1 MKKGIGNSNGIG
13 GGIVGN
19 KTNALRKTPPP
30 SSGVDTIKKKKP
42 FSSPYQ
48 DFMEQHRWS
57 KSNDPEVPD
66 SPITNNRIGTE
77 KGIEGPDKIWGGKYS
92 IPESEYQN
100 FLQLYYDDIIRNHK
114 LEYLTEVQFQDGGP
128 ILVDFDFHFSGE
140 TMRRQYRQEHVQAII
155 DCYLEAL
162 GECYQLV
169 DPVDDG
175 LDEDEDEEPEP
186 EEEEEDNNEPEE
198 EAKSEVSSLTEDAPT
213 KIPTAPFPSAVGAS
227 GLLATGKHAK
237 AKRVFDF
244 FVFEKPDINRMYAET
259 KHLVKDGLHFLIAVY
274 ADALTKELVREK
286 VLQKLPA
293 ILGEHSRFGDLG
305 LTNNLDSVVDDAVC
319 KGSAGWNLYGSRKP
333 RHDAYEL
340 TQWYEVHIDK
350 QAAKFTRGERKILG
364 DLSMPKDMMRIS
376 ARNRTNPQLW
386 FRDDF
391 TAERVER
398 IAQKEE
404 SMAVASNNIQMMSM
418 GGAGLAGG
426 NGGSGLKG
434 MGLVRPGSIQSVSE
448 ARILAIRSMEE
459 LQALT
464 DVFLDNLDKV
474 VDYEIQEA
482 YDYVMVL
489 PPSYYEKGSHM
500 KRIKV
505 CWALR
510 HISDALLI
518 IWIRFVYQRQDK
530 DFSRMAEWVDIWTK
544 TNVHVPVPVTKGSIR
559 HWARHDNPSEY
570 EKVRI
575 QTIDYHIEQSIRKV
589 TLDNLDVGG
598 DSDANKAKGDD
609 DYGKAFVLYQLFKDE
624 YVCVSPKNGIWYHYY
639 DHYWHEIEGGA
650 SLRLAISQ
658 RLRDMYVQ
666 KAQRVKAQL
675 TKIDPDHENYKML
688 KKRANMI
695 LEMANKMGQTTHKKH
710 IMQEAADLFWDP
722 LFMEKLDT
730 QPYLLCCKNG
740 VMDFKEGK
748 FRRGY
753 PEDYLSKCTNLSY
766 IPFTPRFPVSYGIG
780 DWRGKPTEEQLRRQ
794 MEIREFMEQL
804 FPIPELCEYM
814 WQHLASMMIGD
825 ISLTQ
830 TLHLYVGK
838 GRNGKSTLV
847 DGLLAAVLGSYK
859 VDLPVS
865 FYTTE
870 RTKQGSASP
879 EVMKLMGARLACSPE
894 PSKGE
899 SMIEG
904 PMKQLTSG
912 IDMMQ
917 GRALYK
923 DLVSFRPQCHAVICA
938 NNTPIIKAT
947 DEGTWRRI
955 RKVPFLSLFTER
967 PMSGDPFHPY
977 QFKVQDKFDQK
988 IEQWK
993 EVFLAMLIEKAYE
1006 TGGKVQ
1012 PCEIVVQASKEYRAK
1027 QDVISE
1033 FVADQIVPDKES
1045 KITKTEIQ
1053 QCFSTW
1059 YRGAYG
1065 HGGPAMT
1072 EVHEALDRMFGDYN
1086 RAIKGWRGVRIAMEK
1101 PFPANH
1107 PLENEEGGDEDSMDS
1122 LAAKSD
1128 TNHPQPPSYSSP
1140 PPPDLAA
1147 VAEDSSVVTVPEN
1160 LPVAAKKRI
1169 IRRKA

>member
-1 MKKGIGNSNGIG
+1 MIAASSKI
-13 GGIVGN
+13 
-19 KTNALRKTPPP
+19 RKTPPKA
-30 SSGVDTIKKKKP
+30 GLATKKGGGGEEKKKKP
-42 FSSPYQ
+42 FTSTFQ

-57 KSNDPEVPD
+57 KSNDPDIPD
-66 SPITNNRIGTE
+66 APITNNRIGTV
-77 KGIEGPDKIWGGKYS
+77 KGVDGPEKIWGGKYS
-92 IPESEYQN
+92 IPEAEYEK
-100 FLQLYYDDIIRNHK
+100 FLEYYYEDIIQNHK
-114 LEYLTEVQFQDGGP
+114 LEYFTEVQYSDAGP

-140 TMRRQYRQEHVQAII
+140 TSRRQYRQEHVHAIV
-155 DCYLEAL
+155 DAYLEVL
-162 GECYQLV
+162 GECYQLI
-169 DPVDDG
+169 DPSGEDDDAEEEGAVDDYA
-175 LDEDEDEEPEP
+175 
-186 EEEEEDNNEPEE
+186 DN
-198 EAKSEVSSLTEDAPT
+198 ADDGVKTEVSSLTEDGIT
-213 KIPTAPFPSAVGAS
+213 QLPTAPVTTAAAATKSEPKAS
-227 GLLATGKHAK
+227 PRR
-237 AKRVFDF
+237 RVFDF
-244 FVFEKPDINRMYAET
+244 FVFEKPNINRMYAES
-259 KHLVKDGLHFLIAVY
+259 KHLVKDGLHFLIGVD
-274 ADALTKELVREK
+274 ADSLTKEIIREK
-286 VLQKLPA
+286 VLEKMPA
-293 ILGEHSRFGDLG
+293 ILGENSVIGDIG
-305 LTNNLDSVVDDAVC
+305 LTNTMDSVVDDAVC

-333 RHDAYEL
+333 HHEAYEL
-340 TQWYEVHIDK
+340 TQWYEISIETKTARFV
-350 QAAKFTRGERKILG
+350 RSERKILG
-364 DLSMPKDMMRIS
+364 DLTMPKDMIRIS
-376 ARNRTNPQLW
+376 ARNRENPQLW

-391 TAERVER
+391 TALRVDK

-404 SMAVASNNIQMMSM
+404 MRANIRASIFGGGEVGMYDGGLG
-418 GGAGLAGG
+418 GGAGGM
-426 NGGSGLKG
+426 KG
-434 MGLVRPGSIQSVSE
+434 MGLQRPGSVQGISESRIMSV
-448 ARILAIRSMEE
+448 RSIEE

-464 DVFLDNLDKV
+464 DLFLDNLDKV
-474 VDYEIQEA
+474 YDYELQEA

-489 PPSYYEKGSHM
+489 PPEYYEKGSHM

-510 HISDALLI
+510 HISEAALI

-530 DFSRMAEWVDIWTK
+530 DFSRMAEWVELWNK
-544 TNVHVPVPVTKGSIR
+544 TNLNVSMPLTKGSIR
-559 HWARHDNPSEY
+559 HWARHDNPQGY
-570 EKVRI
+570 EKVRT
-575 QTIDYHIEQSIRKV
+575 QTIDYHIEQSIRKI
-589 TLDNLDVGG
+589 TLDNLDMAG
-598 DSDANKAKGDD
+598 DSDANKSKGDD
-609 DYGKAFVLYQLFKDE
+609 DYGKAFVLYQLFKDD
-624 YVCVSPKNGIWYHYY
+624 YVCVSPKNGIWYSYF
-639 DHYWHEIEGGA
+639 DHYWHEVEGGTP
-650 SLRLAISQ
+650 LRLAISQ
-658 RLRDMYVQ
+658 KLRDMYIQ

-688 KKRANMI
+688 KKRANLI

-753 PEDYLSKCTNLSY
+753 PEDYLSKCTNVSY
-766 IPFTPRFPVSYGIG
+766 LPLAPKFPVSYGMG
-780 DWRGKPTEEQLRRQ
+780 DWRGKPSEDQLRRQ
-794 MEIREFMEQL
+794 NEILEFMSQL
-804 FPIPELCEYM
+804 FPIAELDEYM
-814 WQHLASMMIGD
+814 WEHMASMMIGD

-847 DGLLAAVLGSYK
+847 DGLLAAIMGSYK

-923 DLVSFRPQCHAVICA
+923 DLVSFRPQCHPVICA

-955 RKVPFLSLFTER
+955 RMVPFLSLFTER
-967 PMSGDPFHPY
+967 PVSGDPFHPY
-977 QFKVQDKFDQK
+977 QFKVQDRFDEK
-988 IEQWK
+988 IELWK
-993 EVFLAMLIEKAYE
+993 EVFLAMLIEKAMV
-1006 TGGKVQ
+1006 TKGKVK

-1033 FVADQIVPDKES
+1033 FAVDMIIPDKMG

-1053 QCFSTW
+1053 QNFSTW

-1065 HGGPAMT
+1065 HGGPSMT
-1072 EVHEALDRMFGDYN
+1072 EVHEALDRMFGNYN
-1086 RAIKGWRGVRIAMEK
+1086 RLQKAWLGVRLNMEH
-1101 PFPANH
+1101 ANKTEEQS
-1107 PLENEEGGDEDSMDS
+1107 LESKGVWGGSRDIFTEKGNEKEEASISEKTEEEATVSNEM
-1122 LAAKSD
+1122 
-1128 TNHPQPPSYSSP
+1128 
-1140 PPPDLAA
+1140 
-1147 VAEDSSVVTVPEN
+1147 VPEKQI
-1160 LPVAAKKRI
+1160 AKKRI
-1169 IRRKA
+1169 IRKKI

>member
-1 MKKGIGNSNGIG
+1 M
-13 GGIVGN
+13 N
-19 KTNALRKTPPP
+19 KLRSQPP
-30 SSGVDTIKKKKP
+30 STNTEKKKKP
-42 FSSPYQ
+42 FSSPYL
-48 DFMEQHRWS
+48 DFMEQHRWT
-57 KSNDPEVPD
+57 KSNDPVIPD
-66 SPITNNRIGTE
+66 PPITNNRIGTE
-77 KGIEGPDKIWGGKYS
+77 KGIEGAEKIWGGKYS
-92 IPESEYQN
+92 ISETEYPT
-100 FLQLYYDDIIRNHK
+100 FLQLYYNDIIQNHK
-114 LEYLTEVQFQDGGP
+114 LEYLTEVQHQDGGP

-140 TMRRQYRQEHVQAII
+140 TMRRAYRQEHVQAIV
-155 DCYLEAL
+155 DAYLDVL
-162 GECYQLV
+162 GEIYQLV
-169 DPVDDG
+169 DPSM
-175 LDEDEDEEPEP
+175 DEMED
-186 EEEEEDNNEPEE
+186 EEEEEEN
-198 EAKSEVSSLTEDAPT
+198 KSEVSSLTEDEPT
-213 KIPTAPFPSAVGAS
+213 QIPTAPVNI
-227 GLLATGKHAK
+227 TKNHTK
-237 AKRVFDF
+237 KRVFDF
-244 FVFEKPDINRMYAET
+244 FIFEKPNINRMYAET
-259 KHLVKDGLHFLIAVY
+259 KHLVKDGLHLLIGID
-274 ADALTKELVREK
+274 ADALTKEIIREK
-286 VLQKLPA
+286 ILNRLPQ
-293 ILGEHSRFGDLG
+293 ILGENSPFGDLG
-305 LTNNLDSVVDDAVC
+305 LTNTLDSVVDDAVC

-333 RHDAYEL
+333 KHEAYEL
-340 TQWYEVHIDK
+340 TQWYEIAIDSET
-350 QAAKFTRGERKILG
+350 ATFVRGERKILG
-364 DLSMPKDMMRIS
+364 DLSMPQDIMRLS
-376 ARNRTNPQLW
+376 ARNRSNPQLW

-391 TAERVER
+391 ASQRVER

-404 SMAVASNNIQMMSM
+404 EKAQMASSIERM
-418 GGAGLAGG
+418 AGG
-426 NGGSGLKG
+426 DYGMGLGKQGLKG
-434 MGLVRPGSIQSVSE
+434 MGLQRPGALQGITES
-448 ARILAIRSMEE
+448 RILAIRTMEE

-464 DVFLDNLDKV
+464 DLFLDNLDKV
-474 VDYEIQEA
+474 LDYEIQEA

-510 HISDALLI
+510 HISETLLI
-518 IWIRFVYQRQDK
+518 VWIRFVYQRQEQ
-530 DFSRMAEWVDIWTK
+530 DFSRMGEWVDLWNK
-544 TNVHVPVPVTKGSIR
+544 SNVYVPVPLTKGSIR
-559 HWARHDNPSEY
+559 HWAKHDNPEGY
-570 EKVRI
+570 ERVRV

-624 YVCVSPKNGIWYHYY
+624 YVCVSPKNNIWYHYY

-688 KKRANMI
+688 KKRANLI

-753 PEDYLSKCTNLSY
+753 PEDYLSKCTNISY
-766 IPFTPRFPVSYGIG
+766 IPLSPAFPVSYGMG
-780 DWRGKPTEEQLRRQ
+780 DWRGQPSEEQLKRQ
-794 MEIREFMEQL
+794 SQIREFMEQL
-804 FPIPELCEYM
+804 FPISELCEYM
-814 WQHLASMMIGD
+814 WQHMASMMIGD

-830 TLHLYVGK
+830 TIHLYVGK

-847 DGLLAAVLGSYK
+847 DGLLAAVMGSYK

-923 DLVSFRPQCHAVICA
+923 DLVSFRPQCHPVICA

-955 RKVPFLSLFTER
+955 RMVPFLSLFTER
-967 PMSGDPFHPY
+967 PVAGDPFHPY
-977 QFKVQDKFDQK
+977 QFKVQDRFDEK
-988 IEQWK
+988 IESWK
-993 EVFLAMLIEKAYE
+993 EVFLAMLLEKAFL
-1006 TGGKVQ
+1006 TKGKVE
-1012 PCEIVVQASKEYRAK
+1012 PCEIVVQASKDYRAK

-1033 FVADQIVPDKES
+1033 FAVDMIVPDKTG

-1053 QCFSTW
+1053 QHFTTW

-1065 HGGPAMT
+1065 NGGPSMT
-1072 EVHEALDRMFGDYN
+1072 EVHESLDRMFGNYN
-1086 RAIKGWRGVRIAMEK
+1086 RVQKAWIGVRLVMNEK
-1101 PFPANH
+1101 TFTFDDNSTHASS
-1107 PLENEEGGDEDSMDS
+1107 EEAPSISMFRETTKQVIEKQEEKQEDSDTMTE
-1122 LAAKSD
+1122 LA
-1128 TNHPQPPSYSSP
+1128 TTPFNH
-1140 PPPDLAA
+1140 A
-1147 VAEDSSVVTVPEN
+1147 TIEN
-1160 LPVAAKKRI
+1160 KKKKI
-1169 IRRKA
+1169 IRKKI

>member
-1 MKKGIGNSNGIG
+1 M
-13 GGIVGN
+13 N
-19 KTNALRKTPPP
+19 KLRSVPASTM
-30 SSGVDTIKKKKP
+30 TEKKKKP
-42 FSSPYQ
+42 FSSPYS
-48 DFMEQHRWS
+48 DFMEQHRWA
-57 KSNDPEVPD
+57 KSNDPAIPD
-66 SPITNNRIGTE
+66 PPITNNRIGTE
-77 KGIEGPDKIWGGKYS
+77 KGIEGEEKIWGGKYS
-92 IPESEYQN
+92 ISETEYPH
-100 FLQLYYDDIIRNHK
+100 FLQLYYNDIIQNHK
-114 LEYLTEVQFQDGGP
+114 LEYLTEVQYQDGGP

-140 TMRRQYRQEHVQAII
+140 TMRRPYRQEHVHAIV
-155 DCYLEAL
+155 DTYLEVL
-162 GECYQLV
+162 GEIYQLI
-169 DPVDDG
+169 DPSTDDA
-175 LDEDEDEEPEP
+175 DDEDEE
-186 EEEEEDNNEPEE
+186 EDKDEN
-198 EAKSEVSSLTEDAPT
+198 KSEVSSLTEDEPT
-213 KIPTAPFPSAVGAS
+213 QIPTAP
-227 GLLATGKHAK
+227 LAKNPAK
-237 AKRVFDF
+237 KRVFDF
-244 FVFEKPDINRMYAET
+244 FVFEKPNINRMFAET
-259 KHLVKDGLHFLIAVY
+259 KHLVKDGIHLLIGID
-274 ADALTKELVREK
+274 ADSLTKEIIREK
-286 VLQKLPA
+286 VLSRLPA
-293 ILGEHSRFGDLG
+293 ILGENSPYGDLG
-305 LTNNLDSVVDDAVC
+305 LTNTMDSVVDDAVC

-333 RHDAYEL
+333 KHEAYEL
-340 TQWYEVHIDK
+340 TQWFPVAIERET
-350 QAAKFTRGERKILG
+350 AKFVRGERKILG
-364 DLSMPKDMMRIS
+364 DLLMPQDIMRLS
-376 ARNRTNPQLW
+376 ARNRANPQLW

-391 TAERVER
+391 ASQRVER

-404 SMAVASNNIQMMSM
+404 ERAQAAASMERMAVGNYGMM
-418 GGAGLAGG
+418 GLAGKQ
-426 NGGSGLKG
+426 GLKG
-434 MGLVRPGSIQSVSE
+434 MGLQRPGTLQGINES
-448 ARILAIRSMEE
+448 RILAIRTMEE

-464 DVFLDNLDKV
+464 DLFLDNLDKA

-489 PPSYYEKGSHM
+489 PPAYYEKGSHM

-510 HISDALLI
+510 HISEALLI
-518 IWIRFVYQRQDK
+518 VWIRFIYQRQEQ
-530 DFSRMAEWVDIWTK
+530 DFSRMAEWVDLWNK
-544 TNVHVPVPVTKGSIR
+544 SNAYVPIPLTKGSIR
-559 HWARHDNPSEY
+559 HWAKHDNPDGY
-570 EKVRI
+570 ERVRT

-589 TLDNLDVGG
+589 TLENLDVGG

-609 DYGKAFVLYQLFKDE
+609 DYGKAWVLYQLFKDE

-688 KKRANMI
+688 KKRANLI

-753 PEDYLSKCTNLSY
+753 PEDYLSKCTNISY
-766 IPFTPRFPVSYGIG
+766 IPLSPAFPVSYGMG
-780 DWRGKPTEEQLRRQ
+780 DWRGQPSEEQLKLRNQ
-794 MEIREFMEQL
+794 IREFMEQL
-804 FPIPELCEYM
+804 FPIPELCNYM
-814 WQHLASMMIGD
+814 WEHMASMMIGD

-830 TLHLYVGK
+830 TIHLYVGK

-847 DGLLAAVLGSYK
+847 DGLLAAVMGSYK

-899 SMIEG
+899 TMIEG

-923 DLVSFRPQCHAVICA
+923 DLVSFRPQCHPIICA

-955 RKVPFLSLFTER
+955 RMVPFLSLFTER
-967 PMSGDPFHPY
+967 PVAGDPFHPY
-977 QFKVQDKFDQK
+977 QFKVQDRFDEK
-988 IEQWK
+988 IESWK
-993 EVFLAMLIEKAYE
+993 EVFLAMLLEKAFL
-1006 TGGKVQ
+1006 TKGKVE
-1012 PCEIVVQASKEYRAK
+1012 PCEIVVQASKDYRAK

-1033 FVADQIVPDKES
+1033 FAVDMIVPDKTG

-1053 QCFSTW
+1053 QHFTTW

-1065 HGGPAMT
+1065 NGGPSMT
-1072 EVHEALDRMFGDYN
+1072 EVHEALDRMFGNYN
-1086 RAIKGWRGVRIAMEK
+1086 RVQKAWIGVRLVMNEKTFAFDDTSTHGSTDSSISMIREPVPPAIEKQEEKDTDTIIEPAMASIFNSTKTTAMETT
-1101 PFPANH
+1101 ATT
-1107 PLENEEGGDEDSMDS
+1107 E
-1122 LAAKSD
+1122 
-1128 TNHPQPPSYSSP
+1128 
-1140 PPPDLAA
+1140 
-1147 VAEDSSVVTVPEN
+1147 V
-1160 LPVAAKKRI
+1160 KKKKT
-1169 IRRKA
+1169 IRRKI

>member
-1 MKKGIGNSNGIG
+1 
-13 GGIVGN
+13 
-19 KTNALRKTPPP
+19 
-30 SSGVDTIKKKKP
+30 
-42 FSSPYQ
+42 
-48 DFMEQHRWS
+48 
-57 KSNDPEVPD
+57 
-66 SPITNNRIGTE
+66 
-77 KGIEGPDKIWGGKYS
+77 
-92 IPESEYQN
+92 
-100 FLQLYYDDIIRNHK
+100 
-114 LEYLTEVQFQDGGP
+114 
-128 ILVDFDFHFSGE
+128 
-140 TMRRQYRQEHVQAII
+140 
-155 DCYLEAL
+155 
-162 GECYQLV
+162 
-169 DPVDDG
+169 
-175 LDEDEDEEPEP
+175 
-186 EEEEEDNNEPEE
+186 
-198 EAKSEVSSLTEDAPT
+198 
-213 KIPTAPFPSAVGAS
+213 
-227 GLLATGKHAK
+227 
-237 AKRVFDF
+237 
-244 FVFEKPDINRMYAET
+244 
-259 KHLVKDGLHFLIAVY
+259 
-274 ADALTKELVREK
+274 
-286 VLQKLPA
+286 
-293 ILGEHSRFGDLG
+293 
-305 LTNNLDSVVDDAVC
+305 
-319 KGSAGWNLYGSRKP
+319 
-333 RHDAYEL
+333 
-340 TQWYEVHIDK
+340 
-350 QAAKFTRGERKILG
+350 
-364 DLSMPKDMMRIS
+364 
-376 ARNRTNPQLW
+376 
-386 FRDDF
+386 
-391 TAERVER
+391 
-398 IAQKEE
+398 
-404 SMAVASNNIQMMSM
+404 
-418 GGAGLAGG
+418 
-426 NGGSGLKG
+426 
-434 MGLVRPGSIQSVSE
+434 MGLQRPGSLQGISE
-448 ARILAIRSMEE
+448 SRILAIRTMEE

-464 DVFLDNLDKV
+464 DLFLDNLDKV
-474 VDYEIQEA
+474 LDYEIQEA

-489 PPSYYEKGSHM
+489 PPAYYEKGSHM

-510 HISDALLI
+510 HISDSLLI
-518 IWIRFVYQRQDK
+518 VWIRFIYQRQDQ
-530 DFSRMAEWVDIWTK
+530 DFSRMAEWVDIWSK
-544 TNVHVPVPVTKGSIR
+544 TNTYVPVPLTKGSIR
-559 HWARHDNPSEY
+559 HWAKHDNPEGY
-570 EKVRI
+570 ERVRV

-598 DSDANKAKGDD
+598 ESDANKAKGDD

-624 YVCVSPKNGIWYHYY
+624 YVCVSPKNGIWFHYY

-688 KKRANMI
+688 KKRANLI

-766 IPFTPRFPVSYGIG
+766 IPLAPAFPVSYGMG
-780 DWRGKPTEEQLRRQ
+780 DWRGQPSEDQLRRQ
-794 MEIREFMEQL
+794 AEIREFMEQL
-804 FPIPELCEYM
+804 FPVPELCEYM
-814 WQHLASMMIGD
+814 WQHMASMMIGD

-847 DGLLAAVLGSYK
+847 DGLLAAIMGSYK

-923 DLVSFRPQCHAVICA
+923 DLVSFRPQCHPVICA
-938 NNTPIIKAT
+938 NNTPVIKAT

-955 RKVPFLSLFTER
+955 RMVPFLSLFTER
-967 PMSGDPFHPY
+967 PVSGDPFHPY
-977 QFKVQDKFDQK
+977 QFKVQDRFDEK
-988 IEQWK
+988 IESWK
-993 EVFLAMLIEKAYE
+993 EVFLAMLLEKAFL
-1006 TGGKVQ
+1006 TKGKVQ

-1033 FVADQIVPDKES
+1033 FVVDMIVPDKAG

-1053 QCFSTW
+1053 QYFSTW

-1065 HGGPAMT
+1065 NGGPSMT
-1072 EVHEALDRMFGDYN
+1072 EVHEALDRMFGNYN
-1086 RAIKGWRGVRIAMEK
+1086 RVQKAWIGVRLVMND
-1101 PFPANH
+1101 NH
-1107 PLENEEGGDEDSMDS
+1107 SITEEGGEEESIIS
-1122 LAAKSD
+1122 KGSKGNITSSFRPVIAVAAAVETKEIEQRIVSGEEE
-1128 TNHPQPPSYSSP
+1128 TVIQPPLFNQSI
-1140 PPPDLAA
+1140 A
-1147 VAEDSSVVTVPEN
+1147 
-1160 LPVAAKKRI
+1160 PVAKKRI
-1169 IRRKA
+1169 IRKKT